1 MGIPSVLSQLFSARP
16 PRQYVS
22 LYEEANGW
30 HVHDELWWVW
40 NWLWNKLWNKL
51 WNWLWNYH
59 DVVPTVHATS
69 ACPDYGS
76 PAVHST
82 SACPDYGSPA
92 DDGSASTYADYGSP
106 AVHSTST
113 NICTNQHDE
122 RCFFRNQH
130 DQRCFFRNRDCAC
143 LVTHLQP
150 TGVPH
155 GINKLFIC
163 VGQLIN
169 ADASTWFKIKEM
181 VASASFLGTVAGLD
195 PRSLSAEA
203 KEALSGVV
211 NDPDCE
217 PDQISRPS
225 TSQYIAAIT
234 LARWAHR
241 LYAEIQ

>member
-40 NWLWNKLWNKL
+40 SWLWNKLWNKL
-51 WNWLWNYH
+51 WNWLWNFH
-59 DVVPTVHATS
+59 DDVPTVHATS

-76 PAVHST
+76 PAVHAT

-122 RCFFRNQH
+122 RCFFRKNQHDQRCFFRNQH

-143 LVTHLQP
+143 LVTQQRDNASCK
-150 TGVPH
+150 VP
-155 GINKLFIC
+155 
-163 VGQLIN
+163 
-169 ADASTWFKIKEM
+169 
-181 VASASFLGTVAGLD
+181 
-195 PRSLSAEA
+195 R
-203 KEALSGVV
+203 
-211 NDPDCE
+211 
-217 PDQISRPS
+217 
-225 TSQYIAAIT
+225 
-234 LARWAHR
+234 
-241 LYAEIQ
+241 